1 MEALISVIMPVYNA
15 SKWLGKSIGCLIEQT
30 YSHWEL
36 VAVDDGST
44 DDSLAILNSWSQTDN
59 RIKVFSR
66 KNGGA
71 AKTRAYGLKY
81 VTGDYTFYYDA
92 DDAISNNMLETCLNA
107 ISNTRA
113 DIAMPNLIQQT
124 PDGHLISD
132 NFKTWNIESGTIIN
146 GQEAFERSI
155 EWHGAWATALYRTEL
170 FKKTACDENYLDY
183 FNSAELITRIVL
195 LNSKKIVYCDSEYYY
210 NIHSE
215 SMSRK
220 ISARYFEY
228 LDTDIRL
235 IQEAEKHQQPRYIVA
250 KTEVFAFREMIEL
263 WHHYLDNRTLFS
275 NEDRKNIFDKFD
287 SFHKRFPK
295 ENIDEML
302 SVRLGITPN
311 LQRLLLLHGW
321 PLCRL
326 SLTLARM
333 VGKRNKLYPWFSE
346 EQIKGLK

>member
-1 MEALISVIMPVYNA
+1 MEELISVIMPVYNA
-15 SKWLGKSIGCLIEQT
+15 SKWLDKSIGCLIEQT
-30 YSHWEL
+30 YPRWEL

-44 DDSLAILNSWSQTDN
+44 DESLAILDYWSQKDS
-59 RIKVFSR
+59 RIRVFSH

-92 DDAISNNMLETCLNA
+92 DDTISDNMLDTCLNA
-107 ISNTRA
+107 ISNTEA

-124 PDGHLISD
+124 PDGLLIND
-132 NFKTWNIESGTIIN
+132 NFKTWNIEPGTIIN

-170 FKKTACDENYLDY
+170 FKKIACDENYLGY

-195 LNSKKIVYCDSEYYY
+195 LNSTSVVYCDAEYYY

-220 ISARYFEY
+220 ISVRYFEY
-228 LDTDIRL
+228 LNTDIRL
-235 IQEAEKHQQPRYIVA
+235 IQEAKKLQQPRYIVA

-287 SFHKRFPK
+287 SFHKCFPR
-295 ENIDEML
+295 ENVDEML
-302 SVRLGITPN
+302 SSRPGITPK
-311 LQRLLLLHGW
+311 LQHLLLLHGW
-321 PLCRL
+321 SLCRM
-326 SLTLARM
+326 SLTLARKL
-333 VGKRNKLYPWFSE
+333 GKHNKLYPWFSE
-346 EQIKGLK
+346 EQIKSLK